1 MAKNKKNVVDE
12 TTEEIKNEANEEIK
26 EESASETTENEE
38 VEVSISPEMKKLAE
52 KCEEI
57 QDKYLRLAAEYDNFR
72 KRSAVEK
79 EQAYSNAYAN
89 AVSGIL
95 PIIDNIER
103 AAQFATDE
111 SEMSKGVLMLKKQCL
126 DALEKMGVS
135 AMESDG
141 VEFNPELH
149 NAVMHEEDDS
159 ENKNIVSETFQ
170 KGYMYGDK
178 VIRHAMVKVLN

>member
-1 MAKNKKNVVDE
+1 MAKNKNNTK
-12 TTEEIKNEANEEIK
+12 EAADEIK
-26 EESASETTENEE
+26 EDVTPQAEEETAEEAVTEEEIE
-38 VEVSISPEMKKLAE
+38 VEVSPELKKLSE
-52 KCEEI
+52 KCDEI
-57 QDKYLRLAAEYDNFR
+57 QDKYMRLAAEYDNFR
-72 KRSAVEK
+72 KRSAKEK
-79 EQAYSNAYAN
+79 EMTYSDAFAH

-111 SEMSKGVLMLKKQCL
+111 SEMSKGVLMLKKQCF
-126 DALEKMGVS
+126 DALEKMGVK

-141 VEFNPELH
+141 AEFNPELH

>member
-1 MAKNKKNVVDE
+1 MAKNKKNMKE
-12 TTEEIKNEANEEIK
+12 SAEEIK
-26 EESASETTENEE
+26 EEVTVQNEESAAEEAVENEE
-38 VEVSISPEMKKLAE
+38 VEVTVSPEIKKLSE
-52 KCEEI
+52 KCEEL
-57 QDKYLRLAAEYDNFR
+57 QDKYMRLAAEYDNFR
-72 KRSAVEK
+72 KRSAKEK
-79 EQAYSNAYAN
+79 ELTYSDAFAH
-89 AVSGIL
+89 AVSGML

-103 AAQFATDE
+103 AAQFAIDE
-111 SEMSKGVLMLKKQCL
+111 SEMSKGILMLKKQCIE
-126 DALEKMGVS
+126 AFEKMGVK

-141 VEFNPELH
+141 AEFNPEFH